1 MEVSKQVEKLI
12 NLFEKHGF
20 LLYVIGGAVRDYLL
34 GNNPNE
40 YDLAT
45 NATPQEMNEILKDY
59 RLNIFRIALG
69 AVKIKIDDEIFEI
82 TTFRKESGVIN
93 GRYPK
98 NLTFVKTL
106 QEDVQRRDFTI
117 NQLAYHPNYGIVDYL
132 DGLSDLKLK
141 QVRFIG
147 NPVVRV
153 KEDPIRILRAL
164 RFSLKLNFELEK
176 NTLNSVLNYAYLVK
190 NLKQI
195 RFMEFYLI
203 FKMPN
208 SKSFIKKY
216 LSVYLDAFPEIIKER
231 LDLLLKK
238 DYDDKLNEYYFF
250 YLFDKNVSYKL
261 LNDLG
266 INSLIKKNVKSFL
279 DYEFI
284 DINLYNTKI
293 QMINY
298 QNDLGLIL
306 ELLKIIDL
314 NYVNKILKL
323 VDYIND
329 NKMCLS
335 KDELKINYQD
345 LNNLNI
351 PKDKWKVCF
360 NYLLEEVLVN
370 DSLNEYEKLIELLK
384 KKF

>member
-45 NATPQEMNEILKDY
+45 NATPQEMYEILKDY

-216 LSVYLDAFPEIIKER
+216 L
-231 LDLLLKK
+231 
-238 DYDDKLNEYYFF
+238 
-250 YLFDKNVSYKL
+250 
-261 LNDLG
+261 
-266 INSLIKKNVKSFL
+266 
-279 DYEFI
+279 
-284 DINLYNTKI
+284 TK
-293 QMINY
+293 Y
-298 QNDLGLIL
+298 A
-306 ELLKIIDL
+306 
-314 NYVNKILKL
+314 
-323 VDYIND
+323 
-329 NKMCLS
+329 
-335 KDELKINYQD
+335 
-345 LNNLNI
+345 
-351 PKDKWKVCF
+351 
-360 NYLLEEVLVN
+360 
-370 DSLNEYEKLIELLK
+370 
-384 KKF
+384 